1 MIDLKMEKEEVKM
14 AHVCVTVRTEYDID
28 PVTGEP
34 VNVVSRVVG
43 ERISG
48 SAQKEPSKA
57 KKPKVTLESIAENYP
72 VVTLFKSYYKMNKAA
87 AKEIGVMN
95 DNGEL
100 CSTIVGN
107 RIRLQLTYTVNPSTK
122 VTSPVIMRDDEEKLV
137 GAQQVRDALSVSYS
151 GQPNAMLAQ
160 FGKFFKVI
168 KRGDGTNE
176 IFMLEG
182 YGTLLEL
189 LKSVGADIPAELD
202 DELVDVNN
210 DNPNAS
216 GDEFIPEEF
225 RSKQDPVTI
234 GDEPEISGVG
244 TQVIDDDTAAPQPA
258 NNDDDEDFGDISI
271 EDL

>member
-1 MIDLKMEKEEVKM
+1 MIDFEMEKEEVKM

-28 PVTGEP
+28 PATGEP
-34 VNVVSRVVG
+34 VNVVSRVVS
-43 ERISG
+43 ERTSG
-48 SAQKEPSKA
+48 SAQKESSKSR
-57 KKPKVTLESIAENYP
+57 KPKVTLESIAENYP
-72 VVTLFKSYYKMNKAA
+72 VVTLFKSYYKMNKTA

-95 DNGEL
+95 DNGDL

-122 VTSPVIMRDDEEKLV
+122 VTIPVIMRDDEEKLV

-168 KRGDGTNE
+168 KKGEGANE
-176 IFMLEG
+176 VFMLEG

-189 LKSVGADIPAELD
+189 LKSAGADIPSELD
-202 DELVDVNN
+202 DELVDANS
-210 DNPNAS
+210 DSPDAS
-216 GDEFIPEEF
+216 GDEYIPEEF
-225 RSKQDPVTI
+225 KNKQDPAVS
-234 GDEPEISGVG
+234 GYEPEISGAGIQVSDG
-244 TQVIDDDTAAPQPA
+244 TPVPQSA
-258 NNDDDEDFGDISI
+258 GNDDNEDFGDISI